1 MTILTDESEIRK
13 VREAGKIIREI
24 FGWIK
29 GRIRE
34 GVTTLELDSEVED
47 AIRRCG
53 AEPAFKGYKGY
64 PAAIC
69 ASVNNVVVHGIPSDR
84 TVLKNGDIVSIDIG
98 TKKNGYYADG
108 ARTFAVGEISETASK
123 VIRVTEESLLAGIK
137 EAVPGNRISDISNA
151 IESVVRRN
159 GFFEV
164 RAFVGHGIGK
174 NLHESPEIPNWGK
187 KGKGPEIKEGL
198 LLAIEPMVNV
208 GTSDVEVLKD
218 GWTAVTKDGS
228 LSGHF
233 EHTIIVKKNG
243 AEALT

>member
-29 GRIRE
+29 GRICE
-34 GVTTLELDSEVED
+34 GVTTLELDREVEE
-47 AIRRCG
+47 AIRKCG

-84 TVLKNGDIVSIDIG
+84 TVLKNGDIISIDIG

-108 ARTFAVGEISETASK
+108 ARTFAVGQISETARK

-151 IESVVRRN
+151 IESVVRKN

-233 EHTIIVKKNG
+233 EHTIIVKENG